1 MRILVVEEFVEIK
14 GESSQEVDKAGSKL
28 GIVNNWAVGHSKNL
42 RWGDS
47 S

>member
-1 MRILVVEEFVEIK
+1 MRILVVEEFVVIK
-14 GESSQEVDKAGSKL
+14 GENSPEVDKAGSKL
-28 GIVNNWAVGHSKNL
+28 DIVNNWAVGHSKSL